1 MAILL
6 AGLTRLGG
14 NAYIAK
20 RLVVALSAHAPGREA
35 LRLAATRW
43 QTQATGASASSE
55 AALQWATS
63 RLWQQGRPISIC
75 QDGMQHAC
83 FCKTI

>member
-1 MAILL
+1 VAILL

-20 RLVVALSAHAPGREA
+20 RLVLSLSAHAPGRRA

-43 QTQATGASASSE
+43 QTQATGASASGN

-63 RLWQQGRPISIC
+63 RLRQQGER
-75 QDGMQHAC
+75 AC
-83 FCKTI
+83 RLA